1 MLNSGLADSLAL
13 LILGLVAC
21 FGYYQGFLSL
31 VQSSRARLRNST
43 KRSAGVQAIALSL
56 LYLVAAI
63 TASAVATLF
72 YFSL

>member
-1 MLNSGLADSLAL
+1 MLNSSLADSLAL

-31 VQSSRARLRNST
+31 VQSRAKLSSAT
-43 KRSAGVQAIALSL
+43 KRGVGVQAIALSL

>member
-1 MLNSGLADSLAL
+1 MLNSSLADSLAL

-31 VQSSRARLRNST
+31 VQSRVRLRNST
-43 KRSAGVQAIALSL
+43 KRNAGVQAIAMSL